1 MKTKEINKEHIMVG
15 IIIIFAIIFRIYMWP
30 NALSEVNC
38 DEAMTA
44 LNAKSIAET
53 GTDIYGTSFPVYFEA
68 WKLAGQSALLTY
80 LMAFC
85 IKIFGFSIF
94 SIRLPSLVIS
104 IIPIFLIYDF
114 CKKVFDNKKIAT
126 IVLIFLAINPWHIM
140 QSKWALDC
148 NLFPH
153 LMLIATYLL
162 YRGMENKKCLYT
174 SMLIYGISMYAYGIA
189 LYIVPFFLLIASI
202 ILYRKKAVTPKDI
215 IISIIIYV
223 MISTPIFLMAI
234 VNYFKLPEIKIG
246 NITIQYFKDSDR
258 TNDMLIFSENK
269 LEKLK
274 GNLKNLFN
282 VIVKQDDGL
291 NWNSI
296 HNFGVYY
303 YFSVPFLIIGLYS
316 CIKHKKGILI
326 LVWFGLSIL
335 VGILINDI
343 NINRLNVIWYP
354 IMILC
359 GYGIY
364 EIINKIKDRTV
375 EYIILALYIIVFAL
389 FNNTYY
395 KTAIGEIGSNW
406 CWSAGLSKA
415 IEYAVQIVTPEQI
428 KLSEKLYTN
437 KYMDN
442 AKQNI
447 YIKYGLA
454 LHKKENE
461 SSDIKKLEIN
471 KIENNRVYIITKDEL
486 YKVENEENIERIEF
500 GEYLVVKSKL
510 MKYSQ

>member
-1 MKTKEINKEHIMVG
+1 
-15 IIIIFAIIFRIYMWP
+15 
-30 NALSEVNC
+30 
-38 DEAMTA
+38 
-44 LNAKSIAET
+44 
-53 GTDIYGTSFPVYFEA
+53 
-68 WKLAGQSALLTY
+68 
-80 LMAFC
+80 
-85 IKIFGFSIF
+85 
-94 SIRLPSLVIS
+94 
-104 IIPIFLIYDF
+104 
-114 CKKVFDNKKIAT
+114 
-126 IVLIFLAINPWHIM
+126 
-140 QSKWALDC
+140 
-148 NLFPH
+148 
-153 LMLIATYLL
+153 
-162 YRGMENKKCLYT
+162 
-174 SMLIYGISMYAYGIA
+174 
-189 LYIVPFFLLIASI
+189 
-202 ILYRKKAVTPKDI
+202 
-215 IISIIIYV
+215 
-223 MISTPIFLMAI
+223 
-234 VNYFKLPEIKIG
+234 
-246 NITIQYFKDSDR
+246 
-258 TNDMLIFSENK
+258 
-269 LEKLK
+269 
-274 GNLKNLFN
+274 
-282 VIVKQDDGL
+282 
-291 NWNSI
+291 
-296 HNFGVYY
+296 
-303 YFSVPFLIIGLYS
+303 
-316 CIKHKKGILI
+316 
-326 LVWFGLSIL
+326 
-335 VGILINDI
+335 
-343 NINRLNVIWYP
+343 
-354 IMILC
+354 MILC